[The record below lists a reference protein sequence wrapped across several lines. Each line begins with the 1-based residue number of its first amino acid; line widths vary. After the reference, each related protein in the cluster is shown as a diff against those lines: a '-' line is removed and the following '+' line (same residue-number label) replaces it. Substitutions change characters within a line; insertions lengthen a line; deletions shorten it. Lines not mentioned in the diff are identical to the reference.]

1 MVRSPELFPSPFP
14 SPPFSSSESLFD
26 SDGMVSERFP
36 SRGWRVYGFLT
47 TRRAAGG
54 PQRRRAAPL
63 LLGGDAAVPARCK
76 LGSALCKA
84 PRRPLSIGANAS
96 TPYHVKLTRAP
107 PFSLFQ
113 LSIVRGLSAKYSY
126 GGGASSSYG
135 QFRKEGS
142 VQEPRARALD
152 WATHTPTHGH
162 LPSKLAALVVA
173 GGSGL

>member
-1 MVRSPELFPSPFP
+1 
-14 SPPFSSSESLFD
+14 
-26 SDGMVSERFP
+26 MVSGRVPPRGGRF
-36 SRGWRVYGFLT
+36 YGFLT

-54 PQRRRAAPL
+54 PERRRAAPL

-96 TPYHVKLTRAP
+96 TPYHVKVTRAP

-126 GGGASSSYG
+126 AGGANSSYG
-135 QFRKEGS
+135 TRPREGYAR
-142 VQEPRARALD
+142 EARALD
-152 WATHTPTHGH
+152 LATPRHMGIFQP
-162 LPSKLAALVVA
+162 KLAALVV